1 MHDILLITSINFS
14 KSEEEQKIMK
24 KNVIAL
30 LLAVVMASGSLGT
43 VPALAAEPTAQEAVP
58 FDEEAS
64 DETEEVS
71 SETNDAEDASAVE
84 DETDTA
90 EDTAVEMEEIPD
102 DLAEGESEERNEES
116 SAQDSAEAAEKNEED
131 TAEEADMTAEENISA
146 DTADEATEAT
156 EATEAADPDEPAA
169 ATEEATAEIEGK
181 EAALADGED
190 VVASGS
196 CGSYAKWT
204 LTGTGYD
211 LTLTISG
218 SGAMRNY
225 EESTSPWYSCSDYG
239 SKIKT
244 IIIENGITTIGAYAF
259 YGCDVNNVTISDSVT
274 KIYNEAFSKCNSLTT
289 ITIPDSVTY
298 LGTRVFFDSALVNI
312 TIPGSVKNL
321 GAELFLACY
330 FMTDVTISDGVTS
343 IGEGTFCDCTGLTD
357 ITLPDSVKS
366 IGEDAFANTKRLNR
380 IVIPAGVTSI
390 ANSAFNHSSAK
401 LTIFCEKGSYAEE
414 FAKKKGIKYK
424 YYCRTHSWN
433 TSYTVDK
440 EATCTEEGSESIHCS
455 VCDVID
461 ESTIRTIPMKEHSY
475 GGWTVTKEVTCT
487 EDGSREKT
495 CVDCGYTVT
504 ENILATGHAWEDE
517 YTTDKEATCT
527 EEGSES
533 IHCSKCD
540 TIDESTIR
548 AIPAAHKW
556 NATYTIDKEP
566 TYTEEG
572 LESIHCSVCDE
583 IREGTQRPVAV
594 LPKPVSMLTISGIT
608 AKTYNGKAQT
618 QTVTVKDGDTTLTAG
633 TDYTVSYKNNTNAG
647 TASVIITGIGKYADS
662 VTKTFTI
669 KKIAN
674 TITAK
679 SIVKSYSAQVQ
690 TFDLGA
696 KVKYGT
702 PTYKS
707 DNKAVTV
714 SKAGK
719 VTVKAKFIGN
729 ANITITSPANTNYT
743 SAKKTIVIK
752 VMPTKTKFT
761 SAANVATRKMKLTWV
776 KRSNATGYIIQYST
790 SSTFAGAKTARIDN
804 YTTVS
809 TTIDNLVKNKKYYVR
824 IKTFKT
830 VSGTKYY
837 SGWSDVMSVTIRK

>member
-1 MHDILLITSINFS
+1 
-14 KSEEEQKIMK
+14 MK
-24 KNVIAL
+24 KNVVAL
-30 LLAVVMASGSLGT
+30 LLAVVMASSSLGT
-43 VPALAAEPTAQEAVP
+43 VPALAAETTAQEAVP
-58 FDEEAS
+58 ADEAA
-64 DETEEVS
+64 EEVS
-71 SETNDAEDASAVE
+71 SETDDAEDASVAE
-84 DETDTA
+84 EETDTT
-90 EDTAVEMEEIPD
+90 EDTAGVSEDDSAEEMEEIPD
-102 DLAEGESEERNEES
+102 DSSEEGIEES
-116 SAQDSAEAAEKNEED
+116 SDPDLAEATEENEEETTEEADMAAEEDSFADTADTAAEAAE
-131 TAEEADMTAEENISA
+131 AV
-146 DTADEATEAT
+146 
-156 EATEAADPDEPAA
+156 EAADPDEPAA
-169 ATEEATAEIEGK
+169 ATEEAAAEIEGK
-181 EAALADGED
+181 EAALADGD
-190 VVASGS
+190 VVGSGS
-196 CGSYAKWT
+196 CGTNATWT
-204 LTGTGYD
+204 LTGTGYN

-218 SGAMRNY
+218 SGAMKNY
-225 EESTSPWYSCSDYG
+225 GEGTSPWFSCSDYG

-274 KIYNEAFSKCNSLTT
+274 KIYNGAFSTCNSLTT

-321 GAELFLACY
+321 SNELFLSCY
-330 FMTDVTISDGVTS
+330 YMTSVTISDGVTS
-343 IGEGTFCDCTGLTD
+343 IGECTFCDCAGLTE
-357 ITLPDSVKS
+357 ITLPDSVTRIVES
-366 IGEDAFANTKRLNR
+366 ALANTRRLNR
-380 IVIPAGVTSI
+380 IVVPASVTSI
-390 ANSAFNHSSAK
+390 ASSAFNYSSDE
-401 LTIFCEKGSYAEE
+401 LTILCEKGSYAEE
-414 FAKKKGIKYK
+414 FAKKKGIKYQ

-455 VCDVID
+455 VCDIID
-461 ESTIRTIPMKEHSY
+461 ESTIRTIPMAEHAYSN
-475 GGWTVTKEVTCT
+475 WTVTKEVTCT

-504 ENILATGHAWEDE
+504 ENILATGHVWEDE

-540 TIDESTIR
+540 TIDEATIR

-556 NATYTIDKEP
+556 NTAYTTDKAP

-583 IREGTQRPVAV
+583 MQEGTQRPVAV

-647 TASVIITGIGKYADS
+647 TASVIITGIGSYTDS

-690 TFDLGA
+690 TFDIGA

-707 DNKAVTV
+707 DNSAVTV

-729 ANITITSPANTNYT
+729 ANITITSPANVNYT

-761 SAANVATRKMKLTWV
+761 SVTNVATKKMALTWV

-790 SSTFAGAKTARIDN
+790 SSTFASAKTVRIDR

-809 TTIDNLVKNKKYYVR
+809 TTVGNLVKDKKYYVR

-837 SGWSDVMSVTIRK
+837 SGWSDVMSVTIKK

>member
-1 MHDILLITSINFS
+1 
-14 KSEEEQKIMK
+14 MK
-24 KNVIAL
+24 KNVVAL
-30 LLAVVMASGSLGT
+30 LLAVVMASSSLGT
-43 VPALAAEPTAQEAVP
+43 VPALAAETTAQEAMP
-58 FDEEAS
+58 ADEAA
-64 DETEEVS
+64 EEVS
-71 SETNDAEDASAVE
+71 SETDDAEDTSVVE
-84 DETDTA
+84 DETDTTENSA
-90 EDTAVEMEEIPD
+90 DVSEDDSAGELEEIPD
-102 DLAEGESEERNEES
+102 DSSEGESEEASDLDLAEATEENEEES
-116 SAQDSAEAAEKNEED
+116 TEEADIAAEEDHSADIADTTAEAAE
-131 TAEEADMTAEENISA
+131 AV
-146 DTADEATEAT
+146 
-156 EATEAADPDEPAA
+156 EAADPDEPAA
-169 ATEEATAEIEGK
+169 ATEEAAAEIEGK
-181 EAALADGED
+181 EAAMADGD

-225 EESTSPWYSCSDYG
+225 GESTSPWYSCSDYG
-239 SKIKT
+239 NKIKT
-244 IIIENGITTIGAYAF
+244 IIIEDGITTIGAYAF

-274 KIYNEAFSKCNSLTT
+274 KIYNWAFSKCNSLTT

-321 GAELFLACY
+321 GAELFLDCY

-343 IGEGTFCDCTGLTD
+343 IGECTFCDCTGLTD

-366 IGEDAFANTKRLNR
+366 IGESAFANTRRLNR

-390 ANSAFNHSSAK
+390 ANSAFNYSSAK

-414 FAKKKGIKYK
+414 FAKKKGIKYQ
-424 YYCRTHSWN
+424 YYCRTHSWD
-433 TSYTVDK
+433 TRYTVDK
-440 EATCTEEGSESIHCS
+440 KATCTEEGSESIHCS
-455 VCDVID
+455 VCGVID
-461 ESTIRTIPMKEHSY
+461 ESTIRTIPMAEHAYSN
-475 GGWTVTKEVTCT
+475 WTVTKEVTCT

-495 CVDCGYTVT
+495 CAICGDVVT

-540 TIDESTIR
+540 TIDEATIR

-556 NATYTIDKEP
+556 NTAYTTDKEP

-583 IREGTQRPVAV
+583 VREGTQRPVAK
-594 LPKPVSMLTISGIT
+594 LLKPVSMLTISGIA

-618 QTVTVKDGDTTLTAG
+618 QAVVVKDGDTTLVEG

-647 TASVIITGIGKYADS
+647 TAYVIITGIGNYTDTVSKN
-662 VTKTFTI
+662 FTI

-707 DNKAVTV
+707 DNSAVTV

-761 SAANVATRKMKLTWV
+761 SVTNVATKKMALTWV

-790 SSTFAGAKTARIDN
+790 SSTFADAKTVRIDK

-809 TTIDNLVKNKKYYVR
+809 TTIGNLVKGKKYYVR
-824 IKTFKT
+824 IKTFRT

-837 SGWSDVMSVTIRK
+837 SGWSDVMSVAIKK

>member
-1 MHDILLITSINFS
+1 
-14 KSEEEQKIMK
+14 MK
-24 KNVIAL
+24 KNVVAL
-30 LLAVVMASGSLGT
+30 LLAVVMASSSLGT
-43 VPALAAEPTAQEAVP
+43 VPALAAETTAQEAMP
-58 FDEEAS
+58 ADEAA
-64 DETEEVS
+64 EEVS
-71 SETNDAEDASAVE
+71 SGTDDAEDASVVA
-84 DETDTA
+84 DETDTT
-90 EDTAVEMEEIPD
+90 EDPADVSEDDSAGELEEIPD
-102 DLAEGESEERNEES
+102 DSSEGESEEASDLDLAEATEENEEES
-116 SAQDSAEAAEKNEED
+116 TEEADIAAEEDHSADIADTTAEAAE
-131 TAEEADMTAEENISA
+131 AV
-146 DTADEATEAT
+146 
-156 EATEAADPDEPAA
+156 EAADPDEPAA
-169 ATEEATAEIEGK
+169 ATEEAAAEIEGK
-181 EAALADGED
+181 EAAMADGD

-225 EESTSPWYSCSDYG
+225 GESTSPWYSCSDYG
-239 SKIKT
+239 NKIKT
-244 IIIENGITTIGAYAF
+244 IIIEDGITTIGAYAF

-274 KIYNEAFSKCNSLTT
+274 KIYNWAFSKCNSLTT

-321 GAELFLACY
+321 GAELFLDCY

-343 IGEGTFCDCTGLTD
+343 IGECTFCDCTGLTD

-366 IGEDAFANTKRLNR
+366 IGESAFANTRRLNR

-390 ANSAFNHSSAK
+390 ANSAFNYSSAK

-414 FAKKKGIKYK
+414 FAKKKGIKYQ

-455 VCDVID
+455 
-461 ESTIRTIPMKEHSY
+461 
-475 GGWTVTKEVTCT
+475 
-487 EDGSREKT
+487 
-495 CVDCGYTVT
+495 
-504 ENILATGHAWEDE
+504 
-517 YTTDKEATCT
+517 
-527 EEGSES
+527 
-533 IHCSKCD
+533 KCD
-540 TIDESTIR
+540 TIDEATIR

-556 NATYTIDKEP
+556 NTAYTTDKEP

-583 IREGTQRPVAV
+583 VREGTQRPVAK
-594 LPKPVSMLTISGIT
+594 LLKPVSMLTISGIA

-618 QTVTVKDGDTTLTAG
+618 QAVVVKDGDTTLVEG

-647 TASVIITGIGKYADS
+647 TAYVIITGIGNYTDTVSKN
-662 VTKTFTI
+662 FTI

-707 DNKAVTV
+707 DNSAVTV

-761 SAANVATRKMKLTWV
+761 SVTNVATKKMALTWV

-790 SSTFAGAKTARIDN
+790 SSTFADAKTVRIDK

-809 TTIDNLVKNKKYYVR
+809 TTIGNLVKGKKYYVR
-824 IKTFKT
+824 IKTYKT

-837 SGWSDVMSVTIRK
+837 SGWSDVMSVTITK